1 MMHCVDVSLSFFFA
15 LVETLRRVS
24 MLAIRA
30 WRVSISDIGLTNR
43 HVRHLS
49 YSRSS
54 SKPALFKYD
63 QNTRHCV
70 FEST

>member
-1 MMHCVDVSLSFFFA
+1 
-15 LVETLRRVS
+15 